1 MYFSC
6 ILVCLL
12 LHLFPVTVLVC
23 IYLFSDMTYN
33 VNSKILK
40 FSGKVLIKNWK
51 FYRVIIILYIMIITG
66 YKKLITIII
75 VQ

>member
-12 LHLFPVTVLVC
+12 LHLFPVMVHVC

-33 VNSKILK
+33 VNSEILK
-40 FSGKVLIKNWK
+40 FSGKVLN
-51 FYRVIIILYIMIITG
+51 
-66 YKKLITIII
+66 KKLEILPL
-75 VQ
+75 